1 MPVLSTHRPLIVP
14 ALLAVAGVLP
24 ALDLPYLY
32 TPVRIMPET
41 STVINFETVYS
52 PDWTALGITGYAANN
67 TVLEF
72 DEMRVSRDGWIA
84 ATVRDSQL
92 DLPIAVLLRNP
103 TTQTWTKFDLPNDTK
118 WNAAFGGDMGM
129 ELAPGGWV
137 SVTAWES
144 PPVGRVHGP
153 TGAWI
158 TPPVTGTD
166 TWIESV
172 DLSSTTP
179 KFQVKSATGATS
191 TSLANI
197 VMSSGVYDPV
207 AGTVTMQ
214 PVTYNSTTYP
224 RGLGFSFKWD
234 NSLYGEA
241 IKTVDPYAYDYAAGT
256 VGSQTVSL
264 LTSAAFPAA
273 PTVSG
278 FTWPTSGD
286 GSQWEG
292 QAINAAG
299 IIFDRWSDTV
309 VWNQANQS
317 EVDISTAAYLA
328 HGSSTPTRITPPTG
342 FNSVYFQHGIDFSDG
357 SFLAQWS
364 NNSPTTGWGD
374 SARGKWS
381 LSGGFV
387 DLTDNTTTHPVPDY
401 RSEGELVGGDLNGTL
416 VARAWTHW
424 QGHQQQTPFVL
435 VKLPTVSL
443 TAVTTTATEG
453 AGNAK
458 VRFTRTGSATDFP
471 LTIRYGIDDT
481 ENLVPVSGTA
491 NLWNGSSYYEAII
504 PAGAT
509 TVDVDLV
516 AVNDTAI
523 ESNNLVS
530 VSLMDGLYSN
540 QGTYFPYNSSDQ
552 SLVYN
557 AGKYT
562 YEYAPGNTRTIT
574 VVSDDVGL
582 MPTISR
588 SGSTTTNSP
597 ITVTV
602 SFSAATTGVDATDL
616 VASTGS
622 LSGFSGSGST
632 YTWIWTPPASS
643 QGTASLSLAAGV
655 ATAAVGGVAN
665 VAATDLS
672 IAYDT
677 AAPTVS
683 TPDLSAYCDLGN
695 SSTDNLTSETAL
707 TFTGTAEAGST
718 VTLYVDGLVKGTS
731 VATGGNWSIT
741 STTLTNGAHNVTAS
755 AQDAAGNVSATS
767 SPLSVTIDTVV
778 AVAITTSPAAT
789 VATGTPTWSGT
800 CDADATIA
808 VKEGAT
814 TLGSAV
820 VSGTAWTFTPASALA
835 DGHHTLVF
843 TATDTA
849 GATASATAND
859 VLVDAVGPVV
869 ALSGSDL
876 LGKAGETIAL
886 TASYS
891 DAGSGVASISLVAGD
906 VTVTPT
912 GTASA
917 TVVISGTGTAARTV
931 SLTNLAGNGTLAVSI
946 NASTAVDA
954 GSLAASSSNS
964 LTVTVDSTAPTAPTL
979 ALSNSSNSGS
989 TADLLTNVLRPVL
1002 TGTTENLATVTVTE
1016 GVTTIGS
1023 TTVAT
1028 GTTWSVT
1035 PSADLTQGDHTLVAT
1050 ATDPAGNVSSTTSLT
1065 ITIDRQISTPTASP
1079 ATIVTNSA
1087 APTFSGTA
1095 DVGTTVTITGSSFTT
1110 LTTTA
1115 GVGGAWTV
1123 TAAGVTP
1130 GTYAL
1135 TVTST
1140 DAAAN
1145 SATASISL
1153 TVDQTAPTVPT
1164 TPTTVS
1170 TNSTTPTLSGTA
1182 ESGSTV
1188 TITSG
1193 GTTIG
1198 TATANGSNSWTVTLS
1213 SALAL
1218 GDTVLSITTTDPAGN
1233 TSAPA
1238 TVTVTVDQ
1246 TAPPA
1251 PTVTSGSGVA
1261 NSATP
1266 TFSGT
1271 AEGGAT
1277 ITVRDG
1283 TTIIGTATASGSGAW
1298 TVTVSALAAGAHT
1311 LTITAQDSAGNVSS
1325 STSTTVTVVLPA
1337 AASSSDGGKGSGG
1350 CGLGGGIAVLLAGL
1364 GLIRRRRAA

>member
-1 MPVLSTHRPLIVP
+1 
-14 ALLAVAGVLP
+14 
-24 ALDLPYLY
+24 
-32 TPVRIMPET
+32 MPET
-41 STVINFETVYS
+41 STVINYTNDGFAQTETVYS
-52 PDWTALGITGYAANN
+52 PDWSSLGITGYTANN

-72 DEMRVSRDGWIA
+72 DRMRVSRDGWIA
-84 ATVRDSQL
+84 ADVWDSHL
-92 DLPIAVLLRNP
+92 NTYVAILLRDP
-103 TTQTWTKFDLPNDTK
+103 TTKAWSKFDLPNDTK
-118 WNAAFGGDMGM
+118 WNAAYSGDMDM

-137 SVTAWES
+137 SVTAWGN
-144 PPVGRVHGP
+144 PPAGRVHGP
-153 TGAWI
+153 TGSWI
-158 TPPVTGTD
+158 TPPVPGTD
-166 TWIESV
+166 TWIETV

-191 TSLANI
+191 NSIAAI

-207 AGTVTMQ
+207 ANTVSMQ

-224 RGLGFSFKWD
+224 RGVGFAFKWD
-234 NSLYGEA
+234 NYLYGEA
-241 IKTVDPYAYDYAAGT
+241 VKTVDPDYTFDYAAGT

-264 LTSAAFPAA
+264 LTSAAFPAV

-278 FTWPTSGD
+278 FTWPTTGD
-286 GSQWEG
+286 GSQWSG
-292 QAINAAG
+292 QSINAAG
-299 IIFDRWSDTV
+299 MIFDHWSNTV
-309 VWNQANQS
+309 IWDAVNQR
-317 EVDISTAAYLA
+317 EVDISASAYLP
-328 HGSSTPTRITPPTG
+328 HGSATPVLINPPAG
-342 FNSVYFQHGIDFSDG
+342 FNSLHFQNNSIDFSDG
-357 SFLAQWS
+357 SFLADWS
-364 NNSPTTGWGD
+364 NNSATTGWG
-374 SARGKWS
+374 SGGRGKWS
-381 LSGGFV
+381 FAGGFV
-387 DLTDNTTTHPVPDY
+387 DLSSDASSHPVPDY
-401 RSEGELVGGDLNGTL
+401 RSDGELAGGNLNGNLL
-416 VARAWTHW
+416 VRAWTHW
-424 QGHQQQTPFVL
+424 QGGQQQTPFNL
-435 VKLPTVSL
+435 VKMPTVAL
-443 TAVTTTATEG
+443 TVVTSTATEG
-453 AGNAK
+453 AGNAT
-458 VRFTRTGSATDFP
+458 VRFTRTGSSTGHP
-471 LTIRYGIDDT
+471 LTIRYGIGDT
-481 ENLVPVSGTA
+481 ANLVPVSGTA
-491 NLWNGSSYYEAII
+491 TLWNGSYYYEATI

-523 ESNNLVS
+523 ESNNSVS
-530 VSLMDGLYSN
+530 VYLMDGLYSN
-540 QGTYFPYNSSDQ
+540 QGTYYSYNSSDQ